1 MQQQTST
8 VRAVLDIGSNTI
20 EVLVARCLPGDLEI
34 LEHQATMARLGE
46 SVEESGEFSREKVDD
61 ALDAIRKYQELAKEQ
76 GAEQILALAT
86 EATREARNGQEFL
99 DTIKREPGIEAQAIS
114 GPAEAVLD
122 HYGATY
128 RQATPPDVGLRHG
141 RR

>member
-20 EVLVARCLPGDLEI
+20 ELLVACCLPGDLDI
-34 LEHQATMARLGE
+34 LEHQASMARLGE
-46 SVEESGEFSREKVDD
+46 SVEESGEISREKVDD
-61 ALDAIRKYQELAKEQ
+61 ALDAIRKYQELAKKQ

-99 DTIKREPGIEAQAIS
+99 DTIKRETGIEVQVIS
-114 GPAEAVLD
+114 GAAEAIRT
-122 HYGATY
+122 G
-128 RQATPPDVGLRHG
+128 
-141 RR
+141 